1 MSDTPGTAGDTAATP
16 PGPGASGA
24 ASGAAPAAAP
34 ADRPAPH
41 PPRWAWWVAGV
52 VVPLVGA
59 LATVLTQTQ
68 RTGNASAPPPA
79 QVAPTGASSTAG
91 GTPGT
96 GPTSATPSP
105 TATGTT
111 APGTAAPS
119 SAPGPTGAPT
129 RAPGTTTP
137 PTRPSPTRVPPAL
150 RDGGAAAPPV
160 GPAVR
165 IVNGNSGLCLA
176 VPGGSTAVVDLNQF
190 GCGPYADH
198 FWHLRPAG
206 ADGSGRARYRIV
218 NNNSGYCAAVPGAS
232 KATAVNVNQYPCGDY
247 PDHLWRVEYQKRD
260 TAGRPLYR
268 IVNANSGLC
277 LAVPGASTRE
287 TAPVNQYP
295 CGPYPDH
302 FWRFGQG

>member
-1 MSDTPGTAGDTAATP
+1 MSETPDPAGDATAAP
-16 PGPGASGA
+16 PSPAASGA
-24 ASGAAPAAAP
+24 ASGATSGAAP
-34 ADRPAPH
+34 ADRPDPH

-79 QVAPTGASSTAG
+79 QVAPTGVTSTTAQKPG
-91 GTPGT
+91 SGTA
-96 GPTSATPSP
+96 SATPSP
-105 TATGTT
+105 TGTT
-111 APGTAAPS
+111 APETVAPS
-119 SAPGPTGAPT
+119 SAPGPSGAPT
-129 RAPGTTTP
+129 RAPETP
-137 PTRPSPTRVPPAL
+137 PPGRPSPTRVPPAL
-150 RDGGAAAPPV
+150 RDGTAVAPPV

-176 VPGGSTAVVDLNQF
+176 VPGASTAVVDLNQF

-198 FWHLRPAG
+198 FWHLRSAG

-218 NNNSGYCAAVPGAS
+218 NGNSGYCAAVPGAS
-232 KATAVNVNQYPCGDY
+232 KASAVNVNQYPCGDY

-277 LAVPGASTRE
+277 LAVPGASTQE

-295 CGPYPDH
+295 CGPYADH